1 MNFVDRC
8 PIEKLVRKELWKGG
22 SAKGKGKARRKKNAK
37 REEEE
42 DESEDSEEQE
52 AEAEAEVESPRPA
65 KRAKKTFS
73 IVIPVTSRLSSRTG
87 LRSDVKLEVGGD
99 GGEGSGLKA
108 EGSGMHGMD
117 V

>member
-52 AEAEAEVESPRPA
+52 AEAEVESPRPA

-87 LRSDVKLEVGGD
+87 LRSDVKLELGGD